1 MNFISQSYG
10 FFLIILV
17 SLYWGLS
24 LIFPQ
29 LNQLKTILILAFSLA
44 FYRTYQDNFL
54 IIFILLIIL
63 VINYLLGLVLANHHN
78 EESNPNPDFFASH
91 KNILLSIGI
100 IFNVLLLLGF
110 KYIPF
115 LLNSIGMIFNL
126 PIALDG
132 AKWVSDNLII
142 PLGLSFFT
150 FENLAYL
157 IDVYRGSP
165 PTKNFLSFA
174 SYKFFFPKLISGP
187 ITRYHTFANQLK
199 NQAFPAFEEWVEGLW
214 LIACGAV
221 KKALIADQL
230 AIFIDLSF
238 NSVERAGSYDLWL
251 TIIAYGLQLYLD
263 FSGYVDLAR
272 GSAKLLG
279 LNLPENFDF
288 PYFTTSIAQFW
299 RHWHITLGDWLRN
312 YLYFPLGGSRKGL
325 IRTCINLFLIML
337 IGGIWH
343 GASWGFILWGIM
355 HGMGL
360 VIHRLTEVIS
370 NQYQFLKKIW
380 STIPGIILAWLITQ
394 IMIFLSWISFRLPN
408 LNQAGLVYQHLFN
421 FKGDQ
426 QFLQKVYVEALGINR
441 PYVTLILTILLI
453 LMSLIYLIQR
463 RWKMHL
469 NYPIKIVFVPI
480 CLYLVW
486 LFSPEGSLPY
496 IYFDF

>member
-10 FFLIILV
+10 FFL
-17 SLYWGLS
+17 LS
-24 LIFPQ
+24 LICIYWGISTFLPQ
-29 LNQLKTILILAFSLA
+29 LNQLKILLILVFSIA

-54 IIFILLIIL
+54 IIILLFLILLI
-63 VINYLLGLVLANHHN
+63 NFFLGIALANHKN
-78 EESNPNPDFFASH
+78 EDSSHINDFWATH
-91 KNILLSIGI
+91 KPILLSIGI
-100 IFNVLLLLGF
+100 TFNVLLLLGF

-115 LLNSIGMIFNL
+115 FLNSIGTFLNI
-126 PIALDG
+126 PVALDS
-132 AKWVSDNLII
+132 AKWVGDNFII

-165 PTKNFLSFA
+165 PTHNFLSFA
-174 SYKFFFPKLISGP
+174 GYKFFFPKLISGP

-199 NQAFPAFEEWVEGLW
+199 NQPFPAFEEWIEGLW

-221 KKALIADQL
+221 KKALIADHL
-230 AIFIDLSF
+230 GVFVELSL

-263 FSGYVDLAR
+263 FSGYVDIAR

-288 PYFTTSIAQFW
+288 PYFTTSISQFW

-312 YLYFPLGGSRKGL
+312 YLYFPLGGSRKGHFH
-325 IRTCINLFLIML
+325 TCLNLFLVML
-337 IGGIWH
+337 IAGIWH
-343 GASWGFILWGIM
+343 GASWGYILWGAI
-355 HGMGL
+355 HGIAL
-360 VIHRLTEVIS
+360 VIHRLTDTIS
-370 NQYQFLKKIW
+370 NHYEGLKKW
-380 STIPGIILAWLITQ
+380 WLTRMGIIFAWLITQ
-394 IMIFLSWISFRLPN
+394 LMVFTSWISFRLPN
-408 LNQAGLVYQHLFN
+408 VGQAGLVYQHLFN
-421 FKGDQ
+421 FNGDA
-426 QFLQKVYVEALGINR
+426 QFLQKVYTEALGIERN
-441 PYVTLILTILLI
+441 YVTLILGIILI

-463 RWKMHL
+463 QWKMHL
-469 NYPIKIVFVPI
+469 NYPVKIVLVPL

-486 LFSPEGSLPY
+486 LFSPEGGAPY